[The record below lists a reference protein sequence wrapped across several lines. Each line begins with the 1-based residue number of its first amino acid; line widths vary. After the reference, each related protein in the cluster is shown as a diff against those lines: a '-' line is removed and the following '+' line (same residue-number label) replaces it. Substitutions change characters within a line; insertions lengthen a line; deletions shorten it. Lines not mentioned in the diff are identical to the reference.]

1 MPYSNGRNEDNMKKI
16 SVLAASALI
25 TAICAVTPLTAFGAE
40 PWTMENGQYVDASGA
55 PIEGA
60 VAKGITVTKYQNRA
74 NKDTGIDWAKVREDG
89 VSFAMVRLGYLND
102 QDPYFGINMQEA
114 SANGLKT
121 GVFFYTQA
129 LDVATAEAEAR
140 YVLEVIKEYPVSYPV
155 AYDVESQILLDN
167 NLTKEQ
173 IADQIN
179 AFCRIISDAGY
190 QPVVYANNLWLTQ
203 YIDASRVPY
212 EIWYARYGT
221 NYAYPH
227 RTIWQT
233 TDKGEVDGIAGDV
246 TIELAFKDYGAVLPA
261 DGWKNINGRWY
272 YMKNYVKQTGWIQD
286 QDKQYYLDSNGTM
299 IHDTTMDVD
308 GVSYTFGSDGSVQ

>member
-1 MPYSNGRNEDNMKKI
+1 MKKRSVFAA
-16 SVLAASALI
+16 SVLIA
-25 TAICAVTPLTAFGAE
+25 AICAITPFAAFGTE
-40 PWTMENGQYVDASGA
+40 PWTMENGQYVDASGV

-74 NKDTGIDWAKVREDG
+74 NKETGIDWAKVREDG
-89 VSFAMVRLGYLND
+89 VSFAMVRLGYLKD

-114 SANGLKT
+114 AANGLKT

-129 LDVATAEAEAR
+129 LDVATAQEEAR

-179 AFCRIISDAGY
+179 AFCGIISDAGY
-190 QPVVYANNLWLTQ
+190 QPVVYANNLWLTEH
-203 YIDASRVPY
+203 IDVSRIPY

-221 NYAYPH
+221 NYAYPN

-233 TDKGEVDGIAGDV
+233 TDKGSVAGIAGDV
-246 TIELAFKDYGAVLPA
+246 TIELAFKDYGASIPA
-261 DGWKNINGRWY
+261 DGWKNINGKWY
-272 YMKNYVKQTGWIQD
+272 YMKNFVKQTGWIQD
-286 QDKQYYLDSNGTM
+286 QEKQYYLDSNGIM
-299 IHDTTMDVD
+299 IHDTTMDID
-308 GVSYTFGSDGSVQ
+308 GVSYTFGSDGAVQ

>member
-1 MPYSNGRNEDNMKKI
+1 MSL
-16 SVLAASALI
+16 SLI
-25 TAICAVTPLTAFGAE
+25 HI
-40 PWTMENGQYVDASGA
+40 
-55 PIEGA
+55 
-60 VAKGITVTKYQNRA
+60 
-74 NKDTGIDWAKVREDG
+74 
-89 VSFAMVRLGYLND
+89 
-102 QDPYFGINMQEA
+102 
-114 SANGLKT
+114 
-121 GVFFYTQA
+121 
-129 LDVATAEAEAR
+129 
-140 YVLEVIKEYPVSYPV
+140 YPV

-221 NYAYPH
+221 NYAYPN

-261 DGWKNINGRWY
+261 
-272 YMKNYVKQTGWIQD
+272 
-286 QDKQYYLDSNGTM
+286 
-299 IHDTTMDVD
+299 
-308 GVSYTFGSDGSVQ
+308 VSYTHLI

>member
-1 MPYSNGRNEDNMKKI
+1 M
-16 SVLAASALI
+16 LAA
-25 TAICAVTPLTAFGAE
+25 AICAVTPFKTLAAE
-40 PWTMENGQYVDASGA
+40 PWTMENGQYVDASGT

-74 NKDTGIDWAKVREDG
+74 NKETGIDWAKVREDG
-89 VSFAMVRLGYLND
+89 VSFAMVRLGYLKD

-114 SANGLKT
+114 SASGLKT

-129 LDVATAEAEAR
+129 LDAATAEEEAR

-179 AFCRIISDAGY
+179 VFCRIISDAGY
-190 QPVVYANNLWLTQ
+190 QPVVYANNMWLTEH
-203 YIDASRVPY
+203 IDVSRVPY

-221 NYAYPH
+221 NYAYPN

-233 TDKGEVDGIAGDV
+233 TDKGSVAGIEGDV
-246 TIELAFKDYGAVLPA
+246 TIELAFKDYGASIPA

-272 YMKNYVKQTGWIQD
+272 YMKNFVKQTGWIQD
-286 QDKQYYLDSNGTM
+286 QEKQYYLDSNGIM
-299 IHDTTMDVD
+299 IHDTTMVID